1 MRKIASITVE
11 CDNVNAEYTRERY
24 VIRVSYPHIV
34 AVRVGMTMTEIN
46 IIDLDK
52 MTLQECYVRH
62 VGTYEEIC
70 VSNINSITIVTE
82 VE

>member
-1 MRKIASITVE
+1 MEKIASVTVVT
-11 CDNVNAEYTRERY
+11 DGANAEFTKETYS
-24 VIRVSYPHIV
+24 IRVSYQYII
-34 AVRVGMTMTEIN
+34 AVRAGMTMTEIN
-46 IIDLDK
+46 IMDLQK

-70 VSNINSITIVTE
+70 VSNITSIMIVNE

>member
-11 CDNVNAEYTRERY
+11 CDNVNAEYTREMY
-24 VIRVSYPHIV
+24 VIRGSYQHIV
-34 AVRVGMTMTEIN
+34 AVRIGMTMTEIN
-46 IIDLDK
+46 IIDLGK

-62 VGTYEEIC
+62 IGTYEDIC

>member
-11 CDNVNAEYTRERY
+11 CDNVNAEYTREMY
-24 VIRVSYPHIV
+24 VIRGSYQHIV
-34 AVRVGMTMTEIN
+34 AVRIGMTMTEIN

-62 VGTYEEIC
+62 IGTYEEIC